1 MESKNSNAMR
11 AVMGSRRGMVVIAV
25 VGLLVIAGLVLGG
38 NFWYQNRNYVS
49 TDNARISA
57 PLIHVSTL
65 ATCQIVTLDVKLGS
79 YVEKGQKVA
88 TVGQPRSA
96 SPAERQ
102 GLKETPLGR
111 AVIEAPVSGY
121 VAAVWAYPGAVVS
134 AGQPIVTL
142 YDISDVWVTANVE
155 ETKIYRIKPGQV
167 VEIKIDMLGGVRLKG
182 RVEGIAAATAASFSL
197 LPQNTTTAN
206 FTKVAQVVPVK
217 IAVENPGGHLL
228 VPGTSV
234 EVRIATR

>member
-1 MESKNSNAMR
+1 MENKRTDSFRTMLS
-11 AVMGSRRGMVVIAV
+11 SRRGMVVGAV
-25 VGLLVIAGLVLGG
+25 VGLLVVVGAALGG

-57 PLIHVSTL
+57 PLIPVSTL
-65 ATCQIVTLDVKLGS
+65 ATCQIITLNVELGS
-79 YVEKGQKVA
+79 YVEKGQTVA
-88 TVGQPRSA
+88 IVGQPRSA

-102 GLKETPLGR
+102 GLREIPLGR

-121 VAAVWAYPGAVVS
+121 VAAIWVYPGTVVS

-142 YDISDVWVTANVE
+142 YDVSSVWVTANVKE
-155 ETKIYRIKPGQV
+155 DKICRIRPGQE
-167 VEIKIDMLGGVRLKG
+167 VEIKVDMLGGARLKG
-182 RVEGIAAATAASFSL
+182 RVEGIATATAASFSL

-217 IAVENPGGHLL
+217 ITVENPGGYLL

-234 EVRIATR
+234 EVKIAIR

>member
-1 MESKNSNAMR
+1 MENEGTKTMR
-11 AVMGSRRGMVVIAV
+11 GLVSSRRGLVVI
-25 VGLLVIAGLVLGG
+25 VIAAVLVLTGVVLGG

-57 PLIHVSTL
+57 PLISVSTV
-65 ATCQIVTLDVKLGS
+65 ASCQVISVDVELGS

-96 SPAERQ
+96 SPADRQ
-102 GLKETPLGR
+102 GLKDIPLGR
-111 AVIEAPVSGY
+111 AIVEAPVSGY
-121 VAAVWAYPGAVVS
+121 VAAIWAYPGAVVS
-134 AGQPIVTL
+134 PGQPIVTL
-142 YDISDVWVTANVE
+142 YDISNVWVTANIK
-155 ETKIYRIKPGQV
+155 ETNIYRIEPGQQ
-167 VEIKIDMLGGVRLKG
+167 VEIKVDMLGGAKLKG
-182 RVEGIAAATAASFSL
+182 KVEGVAAATAASFSL

-217 IAVENPGGHLL
+217 IAIENPAGYLL

-234 EVRIATR
+234 EVRIAVR